1 MNGVPSTER
10 LFSLSCFEG
19 LRLIRHYAA
28 LHTSAPIERLLA
40 IIESTEADA
49 KSLDLEAAVH
59 LNASVTDDCALD
71 GSEFYQ
77 ACIKGVV
84 ITHQPIWSK
93 SMRQGRIRFISSLNS
108 DDRDVFSAAGLLDNP
123 PEISV
128 VQWWDDV
135 VGHARLAVDQE
146 KMVQAR
152 TAEKMTIESEKT
164 RLAKIG
170 IDKIPEW
177 IGLDDNFAGYDVLS
191 FDIEGTSEVN
201 IMIEVKST
209 INSPLRF
216 YLSRN
221 EWNTAEKIGNAYKFH
236 VWDMSAKPPILY
248 ERSVEEVR
256 PHIPSDNEKGKWSNV
271 AIPVGT

>member
-10 LFSLSCFEG
+10 IFSLSCFEG
-19 LRLIRHYAA
+19 LRLIRHYAS
-28 LHTSAPIERLLA
+28 LHVSVPIEGILE

-49 KSLDLEAAVH
+49 MSLDLEAAVH
-59 LNASVTDDCALD
+59 LDASVSNDCPLD
-71 GSEFYQ
+71 GIEFYQ

-93 SMRQGRIRFISSLNS
+93 SMRQGRTRFVDSLNS
-108 DDRDVFSAAGLLDNP
+108 DDRDVFSAAGLLNSP

-146 KMVQAR
+146 KMIQAR
-152 TAEKMTIESEKT
+152 AAERMTIENEMTK
-164 RLAKIG
+164 LAKIG
-170 IDKIPEW
+170 INKAPEW
-177 IGLDDNFAGYDVLS
+177 TGLDDNFAGYDVLS
-191 FDIEGTSEVN
+191 YDIEGTSEIN

-221 EWNTAEKIGNAYKFH
+221 EWDTAEKIGKAYKFH

-256 PHIPSDNEKGKWSNV
+256 PHIPSDNSKGKWSNV